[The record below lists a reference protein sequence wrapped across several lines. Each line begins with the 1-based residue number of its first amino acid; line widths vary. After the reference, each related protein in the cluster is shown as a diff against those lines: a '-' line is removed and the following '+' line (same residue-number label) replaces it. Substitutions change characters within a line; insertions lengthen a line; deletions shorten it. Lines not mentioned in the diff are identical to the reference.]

1 MYYPRKV
8 EQEGNPLSG
17 KRVAKVKIKSDGDVF
32 HELWKSLQLQI
43 PSMTPTTFQSCQT
56 LGGQVGIVGCV
67 ILWNYFLDGKDCFAK
82 TQIVD
87 IDSEKKSITYKL
99 LDGDL
104 ANQYET
110 LVVNIRVEADGLEN
124 LVTWTAEYEK
134 LSPDVP
140 DPDTLM
146 DFYIKATK
154 EIETRLLQN

>member
-1 MYYPRKV
+1 MDDF
-8 EQEGNPLSG
+8 
-17 KRVAKVKIKSDGDVF
+17 VAV
-32 HELWKSLQLQI
+32 
-43 PSMTPTTFQSCQT
+43 
-56 LGGQVGIVGCV
+56 
-67 ILWNYFLDGKDCFAK
+67 DGKDCLAK

-104 ANQYET
+104 ANLYET

-146 DFYIKATK
+146 DFYRKATK